1 MKRYIRILLTIAALA
16 SAFVSCTKDRLQEV
30 KAETGEWDGKVKLH
44 FSVNYPKAAGVI
56 VPGSKAMADKPEIQS
71 LHVAIFGGSGYL
83 KEYVLAEEEGTEFAT
98 ENTVRYTYSVNLS
111 VSDSRLRMH
120 LIANGPEVI
129 DFAYEDEVMSA
140 LYSSGNQ
147 DAYWQRLILENG
159 IQYDKEKAE
168 QDPPVYELPAGFIEE
183 NHLENIPLIRN
194 FAKITAVSQTPD
206 LELISFALVNK
217 PNRGTIAPYNPNK
230 AYTADSTHFM
240 VAYKDKNYEALLA
253 EYPGKMPPS
262 AIIDGTVPAESIWAD
277 ATVSGAGYYMYE
289 RPIPTVNPTFL
300 ILKGYFTN
308 PKTNVKDATP
318 SYYRVDLRDGAD
330 YYAIFRNFRYVVNI
344 TGVARRGA
352 ETAQD
357 AAEGNGGGD
366 VSSDISTQSLSDIS
380 DGVSRLAVQYI
391 EYTCTQSGDYELK
404 YQFLP
409 DNENTDNSKVSFELG
424 AASNLGAV
432 ITGYSNGST
441 DDAEGWRT
449 LTLNIGEPSAT
460 RRNQSI
466 KVIGTKEDGTTIW
479 RNVTFNLM
487 AVQPMVVNC
496 NPTDVRKITGELMDI
511 EVSIPKDLPASLFPL
526 IFNIESSENSLTP
539 YNDNLP
545 VYSGATIVP
554 GRSGRS
560 FYFNK
565 TLSKA
570 EYDALPE
577 DSTGDMVTF
586 VCHFKTNKEISA
598 STVYVA
604 NRYFITGHDA
614 FGNYEQRE
622 FENLAFS
629 KKVFEGIGEDTY
641 FSFNMNE
648 VDPLQT
654 VTLTLTGLQPAAD
667 ETLLS
672 RIGSTNQYT
681 FIPTSAATNSFHLV
695 STTEDETVTVAL
707 SANHY
712 IPASLSDDRS
722 KLNFTNPH
730 FTQSSYAKEVG
741 LPVEFD
747 FEYQEDYIERI
758 IVYLTGLE
766 PAASGNSGTFTEI
779 SSGVYSYTPS
789 STSLGTEALSLVTT
803 SAEGN
808 VGVRIVNTHYN
819 EEEVTAPREV
829 LHFRNLE
836 FTTVPELKVGQQAVF
851 RFRYQQD
858 KASEPIVVT
867 LGNLGNRTPTSTT
880 GTLSDNG
887 DGTWTYTPNNNGTV
901 SNNTYHTITA
911 YASDFGSHVDVTI
924 GGGSYEDSSIS
935 TFRRVVIAAQAIQLT
950 GSTNYTFTIYEN
962 AYNGNN
968 TGLSFA
974 RYNAGSNRNPI
985 YVNRYE
991 QAWTASMDMT
1001 ESTPIYLTYV
1011 YSGWFSHTYY
1021 YGSATVSALINA
1033 TSSNRVTVNITAH

>member
-140 LYSSGNQ
+140 LYSSGTQ

-168 QDPPVYELPAGFIEE
+168 LDPPVYELPAGFIEE

-194 FAKITAVSQTPD
+194 FAKVTCISQTQD
-206 LELISFALVNK
+206 LDLISYALVNK
-217 PNRGTIAPYNPNK
+217 PNRGTIAPYNPIK

-240 VAYKDKNYEALLA
+240 VAYKDKDYATLLA

-277 ATVSGAGYYMYE
+277 ATASSHGYYMYE
-289 RPIPTVNPTFL
+289 RPIPTENPTFL

-308 PKTNVKDATP
+308 PKTHVRDATP
-318 SYYRVDLRDGAD
+318 SYYRVDLRDGAN
-330 YYAIFRNFRYVVNI
+330 YYAIFRNFRYVINI
-344 TGVARRGA
+344 LGVARRGA

-380 DGVSRLAVQYI
+380 DGTARLAVQYI
-391 EYTCTQSGDYELK
+391 EYTCTQSGQYELK

-409 DNENTDNSKVSFELG
+409 DNEHTDNSKVSFELG
-424 AASNLGAV
+424 AASNLGVV

-449 LTLNIGEPSAT
+449 LTLNISEPGST
-460 RRNQSI
+460 RRSQTI

-496 NPTDVRKITGELMDI
+496 NPTDVRKVVGELMDI

-526 IFNIESSENSLTP
+526 IFNIESAENSLTP

-545 VYSGATIVP
+545 VYSGTTVVP

-586 VCHFKTNKEISA
+586 VCHFKTNKENSA
-598 STVYVA
+598 SAVYVA
-604 NRYFITGHDA
+604 NRYFVTGYDA

-641 FSFNMNE
+641 FSFNMNA

-667 ETLLS
+667 ETQLS
-672 RIGSTNQYT
+672 RIGTTNQYT

-722 KLNFTNPH
+722 KLDFINPH
-730 FTQSSYAKEVG
+730 FGANVYNKAVG
-741 LPVEFD
+741 LPVEF
-747 FEYQEDYIERI
+747 YYTYVEDYVERI
-758 IVYLTGLE
+758 IVYMTNVE
-766 PAASGNSGTFTEI
+766 PAASGNDGTFTQL
-779 SSGVYSYTPS
+779 SPGVYSYMPS
-789 STSLGTEALSLVTT
+789 AGSTGTECLRLVTT
-803 SAEGN
+803 SAEGKIN
-808 VGVRIVNTHYN
+808 VRIVNTHYN
-819 EEEVTAPREV
+819 EASKDALREV
-829 LHFRNLE
+829 YNFRNLE
-836 FTTVPELKVGQQAVF
+836 FTTIPALAVGEQAVF
-851 RFRYQQD
+851 RFRYQAD
-858 KASEPIVVT
+858 KPSEPIVIT

-880 GTLSDNG
+880 GSLSDNG

-924 GGGSYEDSSIS
+924 GGGSYADSSINTYRQITIAS
-935 TFRRVVIAAQAIQLT
+935 RSVVLNNNNT
-950 GSTNYTFTIYEN
+950 DYTIYEN
-962 AYNGNN
+962 ARNGINSGVTTRSTRDGGIFGFGGTIVNN
-968 TGLSFA
+968 A
-974 RYNAGSNRNPI
+974 QI
-985 YVNRYE
+985 
-991 QAWTASMDMT
+991 QWTAHMDMT
-1001 ESTPIYLTYV
+1001 ESTRIYFV
-1011 YSGWFSHTYY
+1011 RNNNS
-1021 YGSATVSALINA
+1021 YGYGTVNALINA
-1033 TSSNRVTVNITAH
+1033 TTDDRATLTWN